1 MHGGDTFYMYLMLKF
16 IYREGAKSNELIFFQ
31 IHSLS
36 FDKEIDFNFLSTY
49 VIFFSL
55 FFSWL

>member
-36 FDKEIDFNFLSTY
+36 FDKEIDFNFFST
-49 VIFFSL
+49 
-55 FFSWL
+55 